1 MATAP
6 ILMFRWCCCGCDT
19 TIREMKT
26 IGKLVVCPKCRHLL
40 CAGCRM
46 LKDRGKGRP
55 KKPKKKKK

>member
-1 MATAP
+1 M
-6 ILMFRWCCCGCDT
+6 MFRWCCCGCDT